1 MRSSRAEAAK
11 AALGPW
17 CVNLWRDV
25 MTLLKSSN
33 LPSST
38 FHRRAGA
45 LVAASL
51 ALGSLM
57 ACGGDEDPFAELEP
71 AAPLSLEKS
80 QIGVGIHHGD
90 ALALAANRSESVE
103 VVNATATHG
112 LLRVKSY
119 DEIATVVGEYHAHP
133 LPSRFDARDAND
145 FPTSG
150 TPAGRLKART
160 DDLVAEVELAGQEAE
175 VELVSELSIV
185 VDFWRERGDWLVR
198 WDGLLNQGTN
208 IEGEGTYGFTRQE
221 MVDDLLAD
229 LSEVAETH
237 QPTWII
243 VGDRMD
249 GLLAGPDGEPISE
262 AEFDAFEDFFS
273 QAVDAIKEASPD
285 TKVAAGFHW
294 ENVTGP
300 IAARY
305 ADGEVNEAAIDRAF
319 AEVVLPF
326 VNAGD
331 AVALRSYAVP
341 QDMVESHYQYLRRI
355 ESLHGVTKPVVI
367 YSASSPITSQT
378 AYAQQASYFTRLLE
392 YLGGVNVELLAWE
405 RLTNI
410 DGVDTTD
417 QTLIGRCRT
426 LTNPENRVVQMEQ
439 TRCFDG
445 LFSLFRPK
453 AVMDLLSAQAAE

>member
-1 MRSSRAEAAK
+1 
-11 AALGPW
+11 
-17 CVNLWRDV
+17 
-25 MTLLKSSN
+25 MTFSKSPIV
-33 LPSST
+33 LSST
-38 FHRRAGA
+38 LNVRAGA

-57 ACGGDEDPFAELEP
+57 ACGGEDDPFTELEP
-71 AAPLSLEKS
+71 VAPLSLDKS

-90 ALALAANRSESVE
+90 ALALAANRPESVE

-119 DEIATVVGEYHAHP
+119 DEIATVVGEYHAHS
-133 LPSRFDARDAND
+133 LPSRFEVRDASD
-145 FPTSG
+145 FPASG
-150 TPAGRLKART
+150 TPAGRLAARA
-160 DDLVAEVELAGQEAE
+160 DDLVAEVELAGQEAQ

-221 MVDDLLAD
+221 MVDDLIAD

-243 VGDRMD
+243 VGDAMD
-249 GLLAGPDGEPISE
+249 RLVAGPDGEPISE
-262 AEFDAFEDFFS
+262 AEFDAFKDFFA
-273 QAVDAIKEASPD
+273 QAVDAIKEASPE

-294 ENVTGP
+294 ENITNV

-305 ADGEVNEAAIDRAF
+305 ADGEVNEAAIDQAF
-319 AEVVLPF
+319 AEVVLPL
-326 VNAGD
+326 VNTGD

-355 ESLHGVTKPVVI
+355 EAIHGVTKPVVV

-417 QTLIGRCRT
+417 QAIIGRCRT
-426 LTNPENRVVQMEQ
+426 LSNPENRVVQMEQ
-439 TRCFDG
+439 SRCFDG

-453 AVMDLLSAQAAE
+453 AVMDLLTAQAAD

>member
-1 MRSSRAEAAK
+1 MTFSKSPRLQRS
-11 AALGPW
+11 
-17 CVNLWRDV
+17 
-25 MTLLKSSN
+25 TSN
-33 LPSST
+33 Y
-38 FHRRAGA
+38 RAGA
-45 LVAASL
+45 LVAAGL

-71 AAPLSLEKS
+71 AAPLSLDKS

-103 VVNATATHG
+103 VVNATAAHG

-133 LPSRFDARDAND
+133 LSRFEPRDANA

-150 TPAGRLKART
+150 TPAGRLAARA
-160 DDLVAEVELAGQEAE
+160 DDLVAEVDLAGQEAE

-221 MVDDLLAD
+221 MVDDLIAD
-229 LSEVAETH
+229 LTEVAETH

-243 VGDRMD
+243 VGDAMD

-262 AEFDAFEDFFS
+262 AEFEAFEDFFG
-273 QAVDAIKEASPD
+273 QAVDAIKEASPE

-294 ENVTGP
+294 ENITGV

-305 ADGEVNEAAIDRAF
+305 ADGEVDEAAIDQAF

-355 ESLHGVTKPVVI
+355 EVRHGVTKPVVI
-367 YSASSPITSQT
+367 YSASSPISSQT
-378 AYAQQASYFTRLLE
+378 AYAQQANYFTRLLE
-392 YLGGVNVELLAWE
+392 YMGGVNVELLAWE

-417 QTLIGRCRT
+417 QTIMGRCRT
-426 LTNPENRVVQMEQ
+426 LTNPENRVVVMEQ
-439 TRCFDG
+439 SRCFDG